1 MKVTRTITIQAPPET
16 VWQKTID
23 VERWP
28 QWSPNIQSVKRL
40 DTGRFDV
47 GSRARIK
54 QLGLPETTWQVS
66 SLRSGKAFTWQTRV
80 RGITMIG
87 SHDVEPVASGAR
99 SILGLEV
106 KGLVAWT
113 LWPLLRQSIGSALDT
128 ENEGLKSVCEKSK

>member
-87 SHDVEPVASGAR
+87 SHDVEPVASIVERMMDECHA
-99 SILGLEV
+99 SL
-106 KGLVAWT
+106 AT
-113 LWPLLRQSIGSALDT
+113 MGSLA
-128 ENEGLKSVCEKSK
+128 GKPAA